1 MPSDVLTFAHNMKG
15 ALREAAPRIEQN
27 RGLEKDLAVRLARG
41 GLFRL
46 FTPAWLGGLEMKP
59 HQAFEA
65 IEAVAMGDM
74 SAAWCC
80 MIGSTSAL
88 GGAWLTREA
97 ATEIFTQPDIMFAG
111 VAAPQGEAVRQGDE
125 YHVSGRW
132 QWGSGSNNADYFIG
146 GCMIKEEQEKTTQ
159 RILIFRADQIALHD
173 TWHVMGLNGSASND
187 VAVASAKVKV
197 AHSFSIASDQP
208 HSDSPLYRIP
218 FFGILAAG
226 IAACALGNAAAVLE
240 AVKDLA
246 NEKTPH
252 GTRSRLADKAYVQL
266 GMAQRAAELS
276 AARAYFY
283 QTLCEVW
290 DSAAKND
297 QPSVEDRAKMR
308 LAAIYAAQ
316 TSSEVI
322 ARLHRLAGGTS
333 IFLSSPIQRRLRDG
347 HIATQHRMVSET
359 NLQLLGQIV
368 LGTADPRI
376 VRAAQ
381 L

>member
-1 MPSDVLTFAHNMKG
+1 MSPDVLTFAQNMRSTLEK
-15 ALREAAPRIEQN
+15 AAPQIEQE
-27 RGLEKDLAVRLARG
+27 RGLSKDLAVRLARG

-46 FTPAWLGGLEMKP
+46 FTPSWLGGLEMKP
-59 HQAFEA
+59 QQAFEA
-65 IEAVAMGDM
+65 IETVAMGDM

-88 GGAWLTREA
+88 GGAWLSREA
-97 ATEIFTQPDIMFAG
+97 AAEIFTQPDLIFAG
-111 VAAPQGEAVRQGDE
+111 VAAPQGEAVRQGDD
-125 YHVSGRW
+125 YHVSGHW

-146 GCMIKEEQEKTTQ
+146 GCIVKEENEKTTQ
-159 RILIFRADQIALHD
+159 RILVFRADQIALRD
-173 TWHVMGLNGSASND
+173 TWHVMGLKGSASHD
-187 VAVASAKVKV
+187 VAVTQTRVKV
-197 AHSFSIASDQP
+197 AHSFSIATDAP
-208 HSDSPLYRIP
+208 HSNSPLYRIS
-218 FFGILAAG
+218 FFGILASG

-240 AVKDLA
+240 GLKALA
-246 NEKTPH
+246 NEKTPL

-266 GMAQRAAELS
+266 GLAQQTAELS

-290 DSAAKND
+290 DSAAKNE
-297 QPSVEDRAKMR
+297 QPSTEDRAKMR
-308 LAAIYAAQ
+308 LAAIYATR

-322 ARLHRLAGGTS
+322 AQLHRLAGGTS
-333 IFLSSPIQRRLRDG
+333 IFLASPLQRRLRDS

-359 NLQLLGQIV
+359 NLQLLGQIA
-368 LGTADPRI
+368 LGIADPRI